1 MINLVSVIITAH
13 NYGRFLDKCISSV
26 LEQTYENIEIIVVND
41 GSQDNT
47 NEVLKTFAK
56 KIKVINLPGVGLAK
70 ASNVGIRNSKGK
82 YVIRLD
88 ADDWFDKNI
97 IKILVNYLIKNTKIG
112 MVFCD
117 FFHVDIEGKILLM
130 EKRMKITSK
139 HTLLDRPCLAAGA
152 MFRRECFNAIGGYN
166 EKYRFQEDYDFGLNL
181 GKSFLLEI

>member
-47 NEVLKTFAK
+47 NEILKTFAN

-97 IKILVNYLIKNTKIG
+97 IKILVNY
-112 MVFCD
+112 
-117 FFHVDIEGKILLM
+117 
-130 EKRMKITSK
+130 
-139 HTLLDRPCLAAGA
+139 
-152 MFRRECFNAIGGYN
+152 
-166 EKYRFQEDYDFGLNL
+166 
-181 GKSFLLEI
+181 

>member
-130 EKRMKITSK
+130 EKR
-139 HTLLDRPCLAAGA
+139 
-152 MFRRECFNAIGGYN
+152 N
-166 EKYRFQEDYDFGLNL
+166 EDY
-181 GKSFLLEI
+181 I